1 MSKPY
6 GDLCS
11 FLVKEHFGKAAQAI
25 HKELRSG
32 PKTYKLILSGS
43 GLKSALVKRS
53 LCILIQYGFVKFEPG
68 NNPSIAEYTL
78 LPDNI
83 ILLLRYPRYLT
94 IISDK
99 YGAVSR
105 LIIETVLKNGSV
117 PASKVILLV
126 WNRIQAGSIEN
137 YKDGLTGVRD
147 TFRQLVVKQ
156 YLMSVPCPSQEPNDR
171 VPDLVVSET
180 EQFCFPEIEA
190 SILLKMDKGE
200 PVLPPDANIY
210 WRCNFDQFHQNMRD
224 HIMIEAIRN
233 RVDGHAAKFMEIL
246 LKKMYLRTEA
256 WATQS
261 NPVPIIEIKEETEKR
276 SPHLTQYLD
285 QYIKIIDEDSC
296 KFIRRTG
303 EGMSGSVYIN
313 FVDAFRSLT
322 SATVESI
329 VEHRFGAKSARI
341 FRLVRSKKYI
351 DQEQLQKIAM
361 IPDKEAK
368 QLTYKLIQGSF
379 LHMHDL
385 KRSSSA
391 GPNKSFYLLHVD
403 FNQVVHVVL
412 DMCYKAV
419 YNTLARADHQF
430 SENIRLIEKFE
441 KLNTIA
447 NNMRT
452 QGEDPQYV
460 AQLLEE
466 WITPPEKTLLT
477 TVEAMIEKLRLA
489 ELYLDETIMVLQL
502 YAYYDTAS
510 MKEKPRS

>member
-1 MSKPY
+1 MSKLY

-43 GLKSALVKRS
+43 GLTPALVKRS
-53 LCILIQYGFVKFEPG
+53 LCILIQYGFVKYQPG
-68 NNPSIAEYTL
+68 DNPLIAEYTL
-78 LPDNI
+78 IPDNI

-105 LIIETVLKNGSV
+105 LIIDTVLKYGSI

-126 WNRIQAGSIEN
+126 WNQIQAGSVEN
-137 YKDGLTGVRD
+137 YNDGLTGVRD

-156 YLMSVPCPSQEPNDR
+156 YLMSVPCPSLEANDR
-171 VPDLVVSET
+171 VPRLVVSET
-180 EQFCFPEIEA
+180 EQFHFPEINA
-190 SILLKMDKGE
+190 SVLLKLEKGE
-200 PVLPPDANIY
+200 TVVPPDANLY
-210 WRCNFDQFHQNMRD
+210 WRCNFDRFHQNIQD
-224 HIMIEAIRN
+224 HIMIEAVRN
-233 RVDGHAAKFMEIL
+233 RIDGHAAKFMEIL
-246 LKKMYLRTEA
+246 LKRIYVRTEA

-261 NPVPIIEIKEETEKR
+261 NPVPITEIKEETEKR
-276 SPHLTQYLD
+276 SPHLSQYLD

-296 KFIRRTG
+296 KFITRTG
-303 EGMSGSVYIN
+303 EGSVYVN
-313 FVDAFRSLT
+313 FVEAFRSLAT
-322 SATVESI
+322 ATVESI
-329 VEHRFGAKSARI
+329 VEHRFGPKSARI

-351 DQEQLQKIAM
+351 DQEHLQKIAM

-385 KRSSSA
+385 KKSSSA
-391 GPNKSFYLLHVD
+391 GPTKSFYLLHVN

-412 DMCYKAV
+412 EMCYKAV
-419 YNTLARADHQF
+419 YNTLARADHQL
-430 SENIRLIEKFE
+430 SENFRLIEKFE
-441 KLNTIA
+441 KLNTLA
-447 NNMRT
+447 SSMRA
-452 QGEDPQYV
+452 QGEDPEYV
-460 AQLLEE
+460 AQLLED

-477 TVEAMIEKLRLA
+477 TVETMIEKLRLA

-502 YAYYDTAS
+502 YAYYDSTS
-510 MKEKPRS
+510 MKEKPR